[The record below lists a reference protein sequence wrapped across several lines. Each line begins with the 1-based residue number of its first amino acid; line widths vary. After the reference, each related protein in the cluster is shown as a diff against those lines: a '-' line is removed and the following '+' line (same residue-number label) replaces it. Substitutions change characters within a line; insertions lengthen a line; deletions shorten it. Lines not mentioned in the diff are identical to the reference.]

1 MKLIS
6 ELFWGWKANYLWH
19 GTQWIGSVWKV
30 WLELPSWRRSW
41 KAHEEV
47 PNWFANHDLKSF
59 LLAFS
64 PSTYAPMYLFT
75 GYMSQRSK
83 FSQADTNVTGVL
95 RNLNPRFSIFNLNW
109 NLSYKSFVYIP
120 INASDHATSRVL
132 SSCTNCLSCL
142 TVSFV
147 SEEERYSQFST
158 EI

>member
-59 LLAFS
+59 WLAFF
-64 PSTYAPMYLFT
+64 PSTHAPIYLQGTWAKGANSAKQIQMWPVCWGIWIQGFPFLIWIEI
-75 GYMSQRSK
+75 YCI
-83 FSQADTNVTGVL
+83 
-95 RNLNPRFSIFNLNW
+95 NLLYTFPSMHLIMRLQGCFQVAQIAWAAWLW
-109 NLSYKSFVYIP
+109 AL
-120 INASDHATSRVL
+120 
-132 SSCTNCLSCL
+132 
-142 TVSFV
+142 
-147 SEEERYSQFST
+147 
-158 EI
+158 